1 MKIFATTT
9 FATILAGAN
18 AHGHTQMPA
27 SAEMMSPGNWADH
40 WYSTGSMIGCSK
52 PSFTNCNSEAPCCES
67 PSKPTIRSFDQTT
80 MKIYKASTP
89 AVSARSLRGG
99 AAAASFASTLKE
111 SPYRMNPWYAPGHA
125 PVANP
130 CGILGGARWT
140 NASDYIAGPGD
151 GLERYKNGTAFP
163 INGVEPSPNMPVP
176 AGTTG
181 TEVLKYDQNMRM
193 QKAQGKSFRT
203 NDNPTWKAGSDQEV
217 KFSIAANHGGGHQYR
232 LCKLSKLFDGSM
244 DEDCFQ
250 ANPMAFVG
258 NTSWF
263 EYTSNESTTPT
274 RVPFTAV
281 RLSDA
286 NTGGVIPAGSTWTK
300 FGLPAC
306 AGDKSSETALK
317 KTSDQCTT
325 PQFTNEVSEAG
336 FWGTG
341 TLFKGKKGKNSPALV
356 KVLDN
361 FSLVDTVRVPEG
373 LEGDYVV
380 SWRWDSEQSPQVWT
394 HCSVVTIE
402 A

>member
-1 MKIFATTT
+1 M
-9 FATILAGAN
+9 
-18 AHGHTQMPA
+18 
-27 SAEMMSPGNWADH
+27 
-40 WYSTGSMIGCSK
+40 Y
-52 PSFTNCNSEAPCCES
+52 
-67 PSKPTIRSFDQTT
+67 
-80 MKIYKASTP
+80 
-89 AVSARSLRGG
+89 
-99 AAAASFASTLKE
+99 
-111 SPYRMNPWYAPGHA
+111 PWYAPGHA

-217 KFSIAANHGGGHQYR
+217 KFSIGANHGGGHQYR

-306 AGDKSSETALK
+306 EGDASTSPAAFK
-317 KTSDQCTT
+317 KTSDHCTK

-336 FWGTG
+336 FWGSG
-341 TLFKGKKGKNSPALV
+341 NLPVFKGDKGANSPALV

-380 SWRWDSEQSPQVWT
+380 SWRWDAEQSPQVWT